1 MALATRNLSVLS
13 YAQGFTLWHYKAD
26 GDRLD
31 DVTAPGFFRDAG
43 DLLAPGDMMMISAR
57 DGGQILTVT
66 PGTHHPTLTPLR

>member
-31 DVTAPGFFRDAG
+31 DITAPGFFRDAG

-66 PGTHHPTLTPLR
+66 HGTHHPTLAPLR